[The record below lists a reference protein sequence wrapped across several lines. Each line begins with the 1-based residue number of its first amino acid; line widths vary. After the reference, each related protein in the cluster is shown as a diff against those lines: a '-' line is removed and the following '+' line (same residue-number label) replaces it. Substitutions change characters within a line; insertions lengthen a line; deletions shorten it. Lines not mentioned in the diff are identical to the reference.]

1 MNVLLPHP
9 DGPTIATNSPSAI
22 DSVRSSTANAS
33 WPSYASQ
40 TCRKSTNG
48 AAAPSAARGAAVTR
62 GPGYF
67 GNTIRSAFDGR

>member
-1 MNVLLPHP
+1 M
-9 DGPTIATNSPSAI
+9 
-22 DSVRSSTANAS
+22 SSTANAS

-48 AAAPSAARGAAVTR
+48 AAAPSAAREAAVTR

-67 GNTIRSAFDGR
+67 GNTIRSAFDGRYPPFQICSGLTGFLSSNAADT